1 MAAILNGRRGTSRN
15 ILGNKNKIKRIA
27 DVARF
32 ENVIE
37 YTDLKESERPKGIWE
52 SEIFKNQNPIT
63 LELACGNGDYTIEL
77 ARRISERNFIGIDIK
92 GPRIWKGAKTA
103 LEEELSNVR
112 FLRLFIDHL
121 HYYFDKDEVDEIWI
135 TFPDPYIK
143 KKPRQSRR
151 LTSPKFLNIY
161 RKLLKEGGII
171 HLKTDSLILF
181 NFTLDTIREEGGTIL
196 RRVDNIYRDAPD
208 DELLTIQT
216 FYEKKHLKEGKII
229 QYVSFTL

>member
-1 MAAILNGRRGTSRN
+1 M
-15 ILGNKNKIKRIA
+15 GNKNKIKRIA

-37 YTDLKESERPKGIWE
+37 YTDLEESERPKGKWKN
-52 SEIFKNQNPIT
+52 EIFKNQNPIT
-63 LELACGNGDYTIEL
+63 LELACGKGDYAIEL
-77 ARRISERNFIGIDIK
+77 ARRFPERNFIGIDIK
-92 GPRIWKGAKTA
+92 GPRIWNGAKTA
-103 LEEELSNVR
+103 LEEGLSNVR
-112 FLRLFIDHL
+112 FLRMFIDHL
-121 HYYFDKDEVDEIWI
+121 HYYFDRDEVDEIWI
-135 TFPDPYIK
+135 TFPDPYIR
-143 KKPRQSRR
+143 KKPRRSKR

-181 NFTLDTIREEGGTIL
+181 NFTLDTIREEGCTIL
-196 RRVDNIYRDAPD
+196 RRVDNVYRDAPND
-208 DELLTIQT
+208 DLLNIQT

>member
-1 MAAILNGRRGTSRN
+1 
-15 ILGNKNKIKRIA
+15 LGNKNKIKRIA

-37 YTDLKESERPKGIWE
+37 YTDLEESERPKGKWKN
-52 SEIFKNQNPIT
+52 EIFKNQNPIT
-63 LELACGNGDYTIEL
+63 LELACGKGDYAIEL
-77 ARRISERNFIGIDIK
+77 ARRFPERNFIGIDIK
-92 GPRIWKGAKTA
+92 GPRIWNGAKTA
-103 LEEELSNVR
+103 LEEGLSNVR
-112 FLRLFIDHL
+112 FLRMFIDHL
-121 HYYFDKDEVDEIWI
+121 HYYFDRDEVDEIWI
-135 TFPDPYIK
+135 TFPDPYIR
-143 KKPRQSRR
+143 KKPRRSKR

-181 NFTLDTIREEGGTIL
+181 NFTLDTIREEGCTIL
-196 RRVDNIYRDAPD
+196 RRVDNVYRDAPND
-208 DELLTIQT
+208 DLLNIQT